1 LARGAVSHYG
11 LGPVPGRRARDGGAG
26 PRVSTEAGMTAK
38 RIAIVFAG
46 SLVLYALASATVGA
60 PGALANR
67 GSMFMKEPGAQD
79 TETAAPADMEAGYK
93 AIDAGDY
100 EAAIKVFEG
109 IAAAQPDN
117 AEAFN
122 QLGYIHRR
130 LQDFDQAFAYYK
142 RALEIDPEHTGAHH
156 YIGEAYLEVGNL
168 EMAEWHLAQLDL
180 ICLFGCDDYYELE
193 QAVALYKANNTS

>member
-1 LARGAVSHYG
+1 
-11 LGPVPGRRARDGGAG
+11 
-26 PRVSTEAGMTAK
+26 MTAK
-38 RIAIVFAG
+38 RIAILFAG
-46 SLVLYALASATVGA
+46 SLALYALAWATVGA
-60 PGALANR
+60 PDASANR
-67 GSMFMKEPGAQD
+67 DAILKQLGQGGGEADG
-79 TETAAPADMEAGYK
+79 PADMAAGYE

-100 EAAIKVFEG
+100 EAAIKVFQG
-109 IAAAQPDN
+109 VVAAEPDN

-168 EMAEWHLAQLDL
+168 EMAEWHLARLDL
-180 ICLFGCDDYYELE
+180 ICLFGCDDYDQLA